1 MTDGKKKRKMS
12 DDEVRAC
19 IIALA
24 KMIAAEGYGDIKF
37 VAKRENKTP

>member
-1 MTDGKKKRKMS
+1 MKSGKKKKRHLS

-24 KMIAAEGYGDIKF
+24 KMITAEGYGDVKF
-37 VAKRENKTP
+37 TVQKGE